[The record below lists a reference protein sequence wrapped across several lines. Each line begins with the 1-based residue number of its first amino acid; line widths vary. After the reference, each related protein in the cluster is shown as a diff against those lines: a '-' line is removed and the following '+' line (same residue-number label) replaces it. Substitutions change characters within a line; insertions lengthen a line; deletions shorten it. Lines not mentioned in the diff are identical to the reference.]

1 MKILIID
8 ATGEKILLGHI
19 LNQNIYTGSYIN
31 SKKNYDRMAILINSF
46 LLKYKTNLDK
56 INRIYVNRGPG
67 SYVGIRNSLSIV
79 KAIYLSKKI
88 DYFSYSYFDFKEK
101 TKIEDQPN
109 ILKNLRKLPSLCN
122 KFKVKKNLIKPIYLS

>member
-67 SYVGIRNSLSIV
+67 SYSGIRNSLSTV

-88 DYFSYSYFDFKEK
+88 DYFSYSYLDFKEK
-101 TKIEDQPN
+101 TKIVNQPN
-109 ILKNLRKLPSLCN
+109 KIKNLRELPNLCN
-122 KFKVKKNLIKPIYLS
+122 KFKVKKNLIKPVYLS

>member
-31 SKKNYDRMAILINSF
+31 SKKNYDRMAILINNF

-67 SYVGIRNSLSIV
+67 SYSGIRNSLSTV

-88 DYFSYSYFDFKEK
+88 DYFSYSYLDFKEK
-101 TKIEDQPN
+101 TKIVNQPN
-109 ILKNLRKLPSLCN
+109 KIKNLRELPNLCN
-122 KFKVKKNLIKPIYLS
+122 KFNVKKNLIKPIYLS